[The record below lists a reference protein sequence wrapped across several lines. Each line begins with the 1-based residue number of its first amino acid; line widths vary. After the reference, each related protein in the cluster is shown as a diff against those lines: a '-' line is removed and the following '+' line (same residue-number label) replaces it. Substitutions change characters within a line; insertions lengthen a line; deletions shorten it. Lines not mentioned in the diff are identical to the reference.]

1 MLYGLL
7 KSTLLGPLLRV
18 TFRPR
23 TKGVDGF
30 PPEGPVLLVANHQS
44 FSDSLFMPLAAPRP
58 VKFLAKSEYFTGT
71 GLKGRLYS
79 GFFRGV
85 GSIPIDRSNAKAADP
100 AIATA
105 LRLLEEGHVVG
116 MYPEGTRSPDGRL
129 YKGRTGVA
137 RIVLAA
143 RCPVVPC
150 AIFGTERVQPTGAK
164 VPRPTLRG
172 GGSHSRVRVEFG
184 APLDFSRYTGP
195 DGEAWSSLEGTEAER
210 AVLRAVTDEI
220 MHTLM
225 RMTGLEYVD
234 AYATTKKSAAKKV
247 TSGDA
252 DARGA
257 ASAVNAAAK
266 AAADRTREH
275 A

>member
-7 KSTLLGPLLRV
+7 KSTLLGPLFRLV
-18 TFRPR
+18 FRPR
-23 TKGVDGF
+23 ANGADRF
-30 PPEGPVLLVANHQS
+30 PAEGPVLLVANHQS
-44 FSDSLFMPLAAPRP
+44 FSDSLFMPLAAPRV
-58 VKFLAKSEYFTGT
+58 VKFLAKSEYFTGS
-71 GLKGRLYS
+71 GVKGRLYS

-85 GSIPIDRSNAKAADP
+85 GSVPIDRSSAKAANP
-100 AIATA
+100 AIDTA
-105 LRLLEEGHVVG
+105 LRLLGEGHVVG

-137 RIVLAA
+137 RIALAA

-150 AIFGTERVQPTGAK
+150 AISGTERVQPTGAK
-164 VPRPTLRG
+164 IPRPARG
-172 GGSHSRVRVEFG
+172 HHGRVRVVFG

-195 DGEAWSSLEGTEAER
+195 DGEAWKKLEGTEAER

-234 AYATTKKSAAKKV
+234 VYATSMKKTA
-247 TSGDA
+247 G
-252 DARGA
+252 RHP
-257 ASAVNAAAK
+257 
-266 AAADRTREH
+266 R
-275 A
+275 

>member
-7 KSTLLGPLLRV
+7 KSTLLGPVLRV

-23 TKGVDGF
+23 TVGADAF
-30 PPEGPVLLVANHQS
+30 PADGPVLLVANHQS

-58 VKFLAKSEYFTGT
+58 VKFLAKAEYFTGS
-71 GLKGRLYS
+71 GVKGRLYS

-85 GSIPIDRSNAKAADP
+85 GSIPIDRSSAKAADP
-100 AIATA
+100 ALGTA
-105 LRLLEEGHVVG
+105 LRLLSEGHVVG

-137 RIVLAA
+137 RIALAA

-150 AIFGTERVQPTGAK
+150 AISGTERVQPTGAK
-164 VPRPTLRG
+164 VPLPKPRRAG
-172 GGSHSRVRVEFG
+172 GGRVRVEFG

-195 DGEAWSSLEGTEAER
+195 DGAAWDALEGTEAER

-220 MHTLM
+220 MHALM

-234 AYATTKKSAAKKV
+234 VYASTVKKS
-247 TSGDA
+247 TSK
-252 DARGA
+252 RA
-257 ASAVNAAAK
+257 ASREAASK
-266 AAADRTREH
+266 
-275 A
+275 

>member
-7 KSTLLGPLLRV
+7 KSTLLGPVLRV
-18 TFRPR
+18 TFRPDVR
-23 TKGVDGF
+23 GVDGF
-30 PPEGPVLLVANHQS
+30 PAEGPVLLVANHQS

-58 VKFLAKSEYFTGT
+58 VKFLAKSEYFTGS

-85 GSIPIDRSNAKAADP
+85 GSIPIDRSSAKAADP
-100 AIATA
+100 ALATA
-105 LRLLEEGHVVG
+105 LRLLAEGNVVG

-137 RIVLAA
+137 RITLAS
-143 RCPVVPC
+143 RCLVVPC
-150 AIFGTERVQPTGAK
+150 AISGTERVQPTGAK
-164 VPRPTLRG
+164 VPRPVLGRG
-172 GGSHSRVRVEFG
+172 GGRVRVEFG

-195 DGEAWSSLEGTEAER
+195 DGEAWRLLEGTDAER

-234 AYATTKKSAAKKV
+234 VYASAVKKTAAKK
-247 TSGDA
+247 
-252 DARGA
+252 
-257 ASAVNAAAK
+257 AVAK
-266 AAADRTREH
+266 ETVAKKTVA
-275 A
+275 